1 MDKPSMK
8 TIKKRVSQI
17 SAIILLGIA
26 TQSGQAALVDL
37 AEYQD
42 WEAVA
47 SSISAEDVNAVQADG
62 ASALLWAA
70 YYDAADTVEL
80 LLDAGADP
88 NLANR
93 YGMTPLIQASFNGN
107 SEIISMLLDAGANTN
122 TRTPEGGDALLNAAK
137 SGAVTGVQ
145 ALLAA
150 GANINTRDGY
160 LFQTPLMWAA
170 ASNQHEIVRILIEN
184 GADMDAIS
192 PELELRGVLHD
203 DGHGDMPDGGLT
215 ALHHAARENALE
227 AAEVLVSMGADPN
240 IQDPQAITPLRVAMI
255 NANLDM
261 ARVLIEGGAD
271 VNDGSVVELFDI
283 EFSRPMIAR
292 SETNHVNSSS
302 IEDIMM
308 LMLSKGLDIDSTPA
322 TPFPYP
328 GTRRI
333 GGRGTSGQ
341 TALYNAAIAPHLE
354 YMALLLENGAN
365 PNSLNANG
373 LYLPLSS
380 ALDVIPLRDVLDS
393 SKPLEELEAAAE
405 LLLQH
410 GADVNTPASDG
421 TTVLHHAAARGQDEV
436 VEYLIARGADLSIKD
451 SSNRTALDVA
461 NGVPK
466 VGKSENQ
473 RSTETPVYETTAGI
487 LRQAMDAQGLVIE
500 AYMAPESEE
509 AGEA

>member
-1 MDKPSMK
+1 MK
-8 TIKKRVSQI
+8 TIKNLVCRIFTI
-17 SAIILLGIA
+17 SLLSI
-26 TQSGQAALVDL
+26 TTHSVQAAVADL

-42 WEAVA
+42 WEALAERV
-47 SSISAEDVNAVQADG
+47 SAEDVNTPQADG
-62 ASALLWAA
+62 ATALLWAA
-70 YYDAADTVEL
+70 YYDAVDTVEL

-107 SEIISMLLDAGANTN
+107 SEIISMLLDAGANPN

-137 SGAVTGVQ
+137 SGAIQGIQ

-150 GANINTRDGY
+150 GANVNTRDGY

-170 ASNQHEIVRILIEN
+170 ASNQPEIVRILIEN
-184 GADMDAIS
+184 GADMDTSSA
-192 PELELRGVLHD
+192 ELELRGVLHD
-203 DGHGDMPDGGLT
+203 DGHGDMPNGGLT
-215 ALHHAARENALE
+215 ALHHAARENAIE

-240 IQDPQAITPLRVAMI
+240 IKDPQEITPLRVAMI

-261 ARVLIEGGAD
+261 ARVLIEGGAN
-271 VNDGSVVELFDI
+271 VNDGSIVELFDI
-283 EFSRPMIAR
+283 EFSQPMIHR
-292 SETNHVNSSS
+292 SETNHVNISS

-308 LMLSKGLDIDSTPA
+308 LMLSKGLDIDSTPS

-333 GGRGTSGQ
+333 GGRGTSDQ

-354 YMALLLENGAN
+354 YMDLLLTNGAN

-373 LYLPLSS
+373 MYLPLSS

-393 SKPLEELEAAAE
+393 TKPIEELRAAAE

-410 GADVNTPASDG
+410 DADINATAIDG
-421 TTVLHHAAARGQDEV
+421 TTVLHHAVALGKQPI
-436 VEYLIARGADLSIKD
+436 VEFLIAQGADLSIKD
-451 SSNRTALDVA
+451 KNNRTALDVA
-461 NGVPK
+461 NGVPPIVK
-466 VGKSENQ
+466 GDDKPAEL
-473 RSTETPVYETTAGI
+473 PVYEKLVVLLTDT
-487 LRQAMDAQGLVIE
+487 MNAQGVRI
-500 AYMAPESEE
+500 YDYVAPNI
-509 AGEA
+509 